1 MGIDNSRLMNEA
13 TVRSYIRDLADQ
25 FEEPEQVMEFL
36 NSCDMAQTALVNLQF
51 NEYRYNHIL
60 QTHYIRGSLT
70 ERECL
75 KKIEVLYYEYS
86 QAREEFLRATKK
98 LQTITSTLD
107 LVDVGKILMEMMN
120 TK

>member
-1 MGIDNSRLMNEA
+1 MGTDNSRLMNEA
-13 TVRSYIRDLADQ
+13 TARSYIRNLADQ

-36 NSCDMAQTALVNLQF
+36 NSCDMAQAALANLQF
-51 NEYRYNHIL
+51 NEYRYNRIL

-70 ERECL
+70 ERECQNE
-75 KKIEVLYYEYS
+75 IEVACIKYS

-98 LQTITSTLD
+98 IQTITSKLD
-107 LVDVGKILMEMMN
+107 VADVGKILMEKMN